1 MHGGSKAPDSE
12 CHTTCTGNSTEL
24 CGGGNRIQI
33 YKDSTWTDP
42 TFAQLADAIEQYN
55 ASLAAARATISDYRN
70 NIDTLQ
76 TLLGQSNKKSRR
88 RSDTLTEIEM
98 QVLGNRNTMRMV
110 GEIISKPYYDD
121 LDLEELLFTM
131 L

>member
-12 CHTTCTGNSTEL
+12 CHITCTGNSTEL
-24 CGGGNRIQI
+24 CGGGDRIQI

-76 TLLGQSNKKSRR
+76 TLLGPSNKKSRR
-88 RSDTLTEIEM
+88 RSTVTEIEM
-98 QVLGNRNTMRMV
+98 TVLGIREDMRV
-110 GEIISKPYYDD
+110 RDEIISKPYYDD